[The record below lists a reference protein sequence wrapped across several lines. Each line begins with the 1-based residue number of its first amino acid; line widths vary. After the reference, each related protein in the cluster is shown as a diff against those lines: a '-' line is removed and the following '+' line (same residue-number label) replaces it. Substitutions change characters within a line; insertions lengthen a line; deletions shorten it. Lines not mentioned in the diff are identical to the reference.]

1 VLPIT
6 TLFAGLLVPLYI
18 SLAVRVIFAR
28 RSEKVGIGDGGKALL
43 LRRMRAHANFA
54 EYVPYALL
62 LLGLAESMKSPTWL
76 LFASGALLVIGRA
89 VHAYGISQSP
99 EPIVLRQIG
108 MASTFTVLGVLGTIC
123 FFAAARM
130 LASS

>member
-1 VLPIT
+1 MLPIT
-6 TLFAGLLVPLYI
+6 ALFASLLVPLYVF
-18 SLAVRVIFAR
+18 LAVRVIFAR

-54 EYVPYALL
+54 EYAPFALL
-62 LLGLAESMKSPTWL
+62 LLGLAESMKTPTWL
-76 LFASGALLVIGRA
+76 LVTCGALLVIGRL

-99 EPIVLRQIG
+99 EPMIFRQLG
-108 MASTFTVLGVLGTIC
+108 TGSTFTVLGVLATIC
-123 FFAAARM
+123 FLAAVRM

>member
-28 RSEKVGIGDGGKALL
+28 RSEKVGIGDGGKTLL

-62 LLGLAESMKSPTWL
+62 LLGLAESMRSPTWL
-76 LFASGALLVIGRA
+76 LLASGALLVIGRV

-108 MASTFTVLGVLGTIC
+108 MASTFTVLGVLGTLC
-123 FFAAARM
+123 VLAAVRM